1 MPTQV
6 TVRSG
11 EGLTQEWTAREHRQV
26 SDEPRTLGGG
36 DLGPNPYEL
45 LLAALGSCTSIT
57 LLMYARRK
65 GWPLERV
72 EVRLSHSRVHAA
84 DCEDCET
91 KEGRIDTIAREIA
104 IVGPLDDAQRG
115 RLLEIAGRCPVART
129 LESEIKIRD
138 RLAAEGD

>member
-57 LLMYARRK
+57 LLMYAQRK

-91 KEGRIDTIAREIA
+91 KEGRVDTIAREIA

-138 RLAAEGD
+138 RLVAEGD

>member
-57 LLMYARRK
+57 LLMYAQRK

-72 EVRLSHSRVHAA
+72 EVRLSHSRVHAD

-91 KEGRIDTIAREIA
+91 KEGRVDTIAREIA

-138 RLAAEGD
+138 RLVAEGD